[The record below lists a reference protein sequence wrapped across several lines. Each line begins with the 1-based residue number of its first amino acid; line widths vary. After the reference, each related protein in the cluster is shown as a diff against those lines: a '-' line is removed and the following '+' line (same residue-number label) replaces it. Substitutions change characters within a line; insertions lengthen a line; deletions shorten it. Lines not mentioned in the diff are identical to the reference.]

1 MGGPRPA
8 TARIQELPGRL
19 RARAGLQE
27 QLILRGRQAVGQRG
41 LAGPVNA
48 DAVALGAAVGRG
60 VLFIDVEGDAPPFQ
74 GLRQAQAAQAGA
86 GDGDVEGEGVMGIP
100 VGVDG
105 DSVGPAAGITVLLLS
120 LKIARNGQIS
130 HSSVHR
136 AHRRRRRAGADRAAR
151 RRRSGQPHR
160 LGSREY
166 DWHSHVRGQLFCVE
180 SGLVHVRTSHG
191 SWLPP
196 PQRAGWIPPGSAI
209 GPASAARPAAGASSS
224 RRRLRGAAGAAL
236 VIGIS
241 ELMQAL
247 VRRAVTWTDRRE
259 LAPPEARI
267 ADVLLDE
274 IQRAPRE
281 PLHLPMPSDPRLA
294 RIARAVYERPDD
306 PRSLEDWARWGAVS
320 PRTLRRLMA
329 AETGMSFGR
338 WRQQAGLIHALER
351 LAQGEAVA
359 TVADALGYA
368 SPSGFIAMFRRAFGA
383 SPGRYFEQRQE

>member
-1 MGGPRPA
+1 MAKSRIPPSIEPIEDAGGPA
-8 TARIQELPGRL
+8 
-19 RARAGLQE
+19 
-27 QLILRGRQAVGQRG
+27 LIALRG
-41 LAGPVNA
+41 
-48 DAVALGAAVGRG
+48 
-60 VLFIDVEGDAPPFQ
+60 GDDP
-74 GLRQAQAAQAGA
+74 
-86 GDGDVEGEGVMGIP
+86 
-100 VGVDG
+100 
-105 DSVGPAAGITVLLLS
+105 DSPY
-120 LKIARNGQIS
+120 
-130 HSSVHR
+130 
-136 AHRRRRRAGADRAAR
+136 
-151 RRRSGQPHR
+151 R

-191 SWLPP
+191 SWLLP

-224 RRRLRGAAGAAL
+224 RPPPARAPAC

>member
-1 MGGPRPA
+1 MGRRQRRGQRLERHRR
-8 TARIQELPGRL
+8 ARRL
-19 RARAGLQE
+19 RA
-27 QLILRGRQAVGQRG
+27 
-41 LAGPVNA
+41 
-48 DAVALGAAVGRG
+48 
-60 VLFIDVEGDAPPFQ
+60 
-74 GLRQAQAAQAGA
+74 
-86 GDGDVEGEGVMGIP
+86 
-100 VGVDG
+100 
-105 DSVGPAAGITVLLLS
+105 
-120 LKIARNGQIS
+120 
-130 HSSVHR
+130 
-136 AHRRRRRAGADRAAR
+136 
-151 RRRSGQPHR
+151 
-160 LGSREY
+160 
-166 DWHSHVRGQLFCVE
+166 
-180 SGLVHVRTSHG
+180 
-191 SWLPP
+191 LP
-196 PQRAGWIPPGSAI
+196 
-209 GPASAARPAAGASSS
+209 ARPC
-224 RRRLRGAAGAAL
+224 

>member
-1 MGGPRPA
+1 MAKPRIPPSIEPIEDAGGPA
-8 TARIQELPGRL
+8 
-19 RARAGLQE
+19 
-27 QLILRGRQAVGQRG
+27 LIALRG
-41 LAGPVNA
+41 
-48 DAVALGAAVGRG
+48 
-60 VLFIDVEGDAPPFQ
+60 GDDP
-74 GLRQAQAAQAGA
+74 
-86 GDGDVEGEGVMGIP
+86 
-100 VGVDG
+100 
-105 DSVGPAAGITVLLLS
+105 DSPY
-120 LKIARNGQIS
+120 
-130 HSSVHR
+130 
-136 AHRRRRRAGADRAAR
+136 
-151 RRRSGQPHR
+151 R

-191 SWLPP
+191 SWLLP
-196 PQRAGWIPPGSAI
+196 PQRAGWIPPGERHWADVSGAASGWSVI
-209 GPASAARPAAGASSS
+209 VAPAACAALPARPC
-224 RRRLRGAAGAAL
+224 

-259 LAPPEARI
+259 LAPPEARV
-267 ADVLLDE
+267 AAVLLDE

-383 SPGRYFEQRQE
+383 SPGRYFAQRQE

>member
-1 MGGPRPA
+1 MAKLRIPPPIEPSKTPA
-8 TARIQELPGRL
+8 
-19 RARAGLQE
+19 
-27 QLILRGRQAVGQRG
+27 
-41 LAGPVNA
+41 N
-48 DAVALGAAVGRG
+48 
-60 VLFIDVEGDAPPFQ
+60 
-74 GLRQAQAAQAGA
+74 
-86 GDGDVEGEGVMGIP
+86 
-100 VGVDG
+100 
-105 DSVGPAAGITVLLLS
+105 
-120 LKIARNGQIS
+120 
-130 HSSVHR
+130 
-136 AHRRRRRAGADRAAR
+136 GADRCCGGDDPD
-151 RRRSGQPHR
+151 SYR

-191 SWLPP
+191 SWLLP
-196 PQRAGWIPPGSAI
+196 PQRGLDSAGERHWAGVSGAASGWSVIVAPAACAALPAPLRDRHQRADAGAGAPGRDVDR
-209 GPASAARPAAGASSS
+209 PARTGAARG
-224 RRRLRGAAGAAL
+224 R
-236 VIGIS
+236 V
-241 ELMQAL
+241 
-247 VRRAVTWTDRRE
+247 
-259 LAPPEARI
+259 

-306 PRSLEDWARWGAVS
+306 PRLLEDWARWGAVS

-329 AETGMSFGR
+329 VETGMSFGR

-383 SPGRYFEQRQE
+383 SPGRYFAQRQE